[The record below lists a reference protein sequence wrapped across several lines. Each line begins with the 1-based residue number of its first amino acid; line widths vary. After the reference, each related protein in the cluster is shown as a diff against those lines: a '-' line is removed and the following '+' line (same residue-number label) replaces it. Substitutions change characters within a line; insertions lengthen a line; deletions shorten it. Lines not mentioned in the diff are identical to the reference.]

1 MMFTPEQQEALSTN
15 RHLAVLANAGSGK
28 TRVLTERFV
37 NILMAG
43 EAQLDEIVAI
53 TFTIKAA
60 AEMRSRIR
68 ERLDDLQNDPAIGS
82 QAREWA
88 QRMGTARISTFH
100 SFCGGL
106 ITQYAD
112 ELGLEADMREMGP
125 RETYS
130 LQRDAVMQTV
140 KAWLQSSDDR
150 RERLLRLFDEV
161 DPPNVEQLV
170 MTFGTSPER
179 ASRVDEWRRR
189 FSDEADLLQHRLHAW
204 PYVARSSVISLLL
217 TVRTNLAALHG
228 DGIVEAATTIG
239 TIDGIVDR
247 LRNSA
252 HDDTLSIIGEAIHLI
267 GTIYTKGG
275 TGHKKSAQAA
285 FPEVRDIAPISKST
299 WERIASFATTDIDTD
314 AELLQVDCMNTVLD
328 LAADAARH
336 YRAVKIERSGMDFD
350 DMMLMA
356 RDLLR
361 NDRIAADVRRGI
373 RFLMVDE
380 FQDTNPLQYE
390 IVNLLRAPNLYIV
403 GDDKQSIY
411 GFREADVRLFRKAAD
426 DIGHTVKMTSSFR
439 MAAGLATAVNTLCSE
454 IFRQASDYDVAY
466 TDLACGR
473 STTDGDLGTMTI
485 IATQVSGEADE
496 RDIDDSALSAELR
509 NCARSVADIL
519 NGTIS
524 LHVEDSSGIRRVG
537 PGDIAILVRRTT
549 AIPVMIDALRTLGI
563 PYQAHGGRA
572 FFSRPEIADIR
583 NLLLWCSDTADDL
596 ALFCVLRS
604 PMMMVDDI
612 DLVRI
617 AGSPVSAWDALCA
630 MVRSGS
636 AGESLHDA
644 WKVLDEA
651 RTTIGLIPPT
661 QVLRRVLSSSRW
673 YPSIAGDR
681 RRDQIV
687 ANVDKALDIL
697 DDTSTSAG
705 ATLRDLVD
713 ALTPPSERDT
723 EAESTFT
730 ADPDAVQVMTIH
742 ASKGLEFPI
751 VIVADTNAGVPPP
764 GWIWSDEMGLT
775 LSLTDKVYRSD
786 GRAVER
792 PTSFMHD
799 INRQATLLRDGAEE
813 RRLLYVAMTR
823 ARDHLFVSMPFGITS
838 KGLLSAPK
846 GLNTLLQP
854 VLDAR
859 ASIADRPDAW
869 AFPDGFVIRA
879 RYGRYDVA
887 GYVPPHV
894 IERDTV
900 DLSAPLIGDYR
911 PDILTATDLLDP
923 MAMLD
928 EPSASTIETGI
939 DSSTGPAYG
948 TLMHFLLQHMLP
960 AVTMSETERRARLET
975 LLDTR
980 IIAPDVREFAIG
992 EVLAVMQAAPVKGM
1006 TFDHAIV
1013 EEPLIA
1019 AFGETILQ
1027 GVIDVRMTVDDDT
1040 VEVWDWKT
1048 SHVASAIDVGHRAT
1062 PYLPQM
1068 MAYAWMCLHTMPAIR
1083 RVRTRL
1089 LFTKAAGLGD
1099 WWTHTD
1105 EWHREDIDVLE
1116 RSLDEAIGR
1125 TVERRLRRSGLRDR

>member
-37 NILMAG
+37 NILLAG
-43 EAQLDEIVAI
+43 KAQLDEIVAI

-68 ERLDDLQNDPAIGS
+68 ERLDDLQDDPTIGI

-112 ELGLEADMREMGP
+112 ELGLESDMRELGP

-140 KAWLQSSDDR
+140 RTWLQSGDDR
-150 RERLLRLFDEV
+150 RERLLRLFDEI

-170 MTFGTSPER
+170 MTFGTSSER

-189 FSDEADLLQHRLHAW
+189 FSDEADLLQHRLRTW

-217 TVRTNLAALHG
+217 TVRTNLAALLG
-228 DGIVEAATTIG
+228 NGIVEAATTIG

-247 LRNSA
+247 LRYGA
-252 HDDTLSIIGEAIHLI
+252 HDDSLSVIGEAIHLI

-299 WERIASFATTDIDTD
+299 WERVASFATADIDTD
-314 AELLQVDCMNTVLD
+314 AELLQIDCMNTVLD
-328 LAADAARH
+328 LAADAAGH
-336 YRAVKIERSGMDFD
+336 YRAVKLERNGMDFD

-361 NDRIAADVRRGI
+361 NDRIATDVRRGI

-390 IVNLLRAPNLYIV
+390 IVDLLRAPNLYIV

-439 MAAGLATAVNTLCSE
+439 MAPGLATAVNTLCAD

-473 STTDGDLGTMTI
+473 IAPDGLGSTTI

-496 RDIDDSALSAELR
+496 RDVDDSALSAELR
-509 NCARSVADIL
+509 NCARGVADIL
-519 NGTIS
+519 NGTIP
-524 LHVEDSSGIRRVG
+524 LHVEDASGLRRVG

-572 FFSRPEIADIR
+572 FFSRPEIADLR

-604 PMMMVDDI
+604 PIMMVDDI

-617 AGSPVSAWDALCA
+617 AGSPVSAWDTLSG
-630 MVRSGS
+630 MVRNGS
-636 AGESLHDA
+636 AGESLQAA

-661 QVLRRVLSSSRW
+661 QVLRRALSSSRW

-723 EAESTFT
+723 EAERTFM

-742 ASKGLEFPI
+742 ASKGLEFPV

-775 LSLTDKVYRSD
+775 LSLTDRIYRSD
-786 GRAVER
+786 GRAAER

-799 INRQATLLRDGAEE
+799 INRQATILRDGAEE

-823 ARDHLFVSMPFGITS
+823 ARDHLLVSMPFGITS
-838 KGLLSAPK
+838 RGLLSAPK
-846 GLNTLLQP
+846 GLNALLQP

-859 ASIADRPDAW
+859 SPIADRPDAW
-869 AFPDGFVIRA
+869 AFSNGLIVQG

-887 GYVPPHV
+887 GYVPPDDA
-894 IERDTV
+894 ERNV
-900 DLSAPLIGDYR
+900 LDLSAPLAIDYR

-923 MAMLD
+923 LAMLD

-960 AVTMSETERRARLET
+960 AVAMNEAEQRARLET

-980 IIAPDVREFAIG
+980 IITPDVRTFAIG
-992 EVLAVMQAAPVKGM
+992 EVLAVLHATPVAGIV
-1006 TFDHAIV
+1006 FDHAIV

-1019 AFGETILQ
+1019 AFGDTILQ
-1027 GVIDVRMTVDDDT
+1027 GVIDVRMTVGDDT

-1048 SHVASAIDVGHRAT
+1048 SHVASAADVGHRAA

-1068 MAYAWMCLHTMPAIR
+1068 MAYAWMCLRTMPSIR

-1089 LFTKAAGLGD
+1089 LFTKAAGSGD

-1105 EWHREDIDVLE
+1105 EWHRENIAVLE

>member
-37 NILMAG
+37 NILLAG

-68 ERLDDLQNDPAIGS
+68 ERLDDLQDDPTIGI

-88 QRMGTARISTFH
+88 QHMGTARISTFH

-112 ELGLEADMREMGP
+112 ELGLESDMRELGP

-140 KAWLQSSDDR
+140 RMWLQSGDDR
-150 RERLLRLFDEV
+150 RERLLRLFDEI

-170 MTFGTSPER
+170 MTFGTSSER
-179 ASRVDEWRRR
+179 ASRIDEWRRR
-189 FSDEADLLQHRLHAW
+189 FSDEADLLQHRLQTW

-217 TVRTNLAALHG
+217 TVRTNLVALLG
-228 DGIVEAATTIG
+228 NGIVEAATTIG

-247 LRNSA
+247 LRYGA
-252 HDDTLSIIGEAIHLI
+252 HDDSLLIIGEAIHLI

-285 FPEVRDIAPISKST
+285 FPEVRDITPISKST
-299 WERIASFATTDIDTD
+299 WERIASFATADIDTD
-314 AELLQVDCMNTVLD
+314 AELLQIDCMNTVLD

-336 YRAVKIERSGMDFD
+336 YRAAKIERNGMDFD

-361 NDRIAADVRRGI
+361 NERIAADVRRGI

-390 IVNLLRAPNLYIV
+390 IVDLLRAPNLYIV

-439 MAAGLATAVNTLCSE
+439 MAPGLATAVNTLCAD

-473 STTDGDLGTMTI
+473 IAPDGLGSMTI
-485 IATQVSGEADE
+485 IATQLSGEADE
-496 RDIDDSALSAELR
+496 RDVDDSALSAELR
-509 NCARSVADIL
+509 NCARGVADIL
-519 NGTIS
+519 NGTIP
-524 LHVEDSSGIRRVG
+524 LHVEDASGLRRVG

-572 FFSRPEIADIR
+572 FFSRPEIADLR

-617 AGSPVSAWDALCA
+617 AGSPVSAWDALSG
-630 MVRSGS
+630 MVRNGS
-636 AGESLHDA
+636 AGESLQAA

-661 QVLRRVLSSSRW
+661 QVLRRALSSSRW

-723 EAESTFT
+723 EAERTFM

-742 ASKGLEFPI
+742 ASKGLEFPV

-775 LSLTDKVYRSD
+775 LSLTDRIYRSD

-799 INRQATLLRDGAEE
+799 INRQATILRDGAEE

-823 ARDHLFVSMPFGITS
+823 ARDHLLVSMPFGITS
-838 KGLLSAPK
+838 RGFLSAPK
-846 GLNTLLQP
+846 GLNALLQP

-859 ASIADRPDAW
+859 SPIADRPDAW
-869 AFPDGFVIRA
+869 AFSNGLIIHG
-879 RYGRYDVA
+879 RYGRYDAA
-887 GYVPPHV
+887 GYVPPDTTK
-894 IERDTV
+894 RDV
-900 DLSAPLIGDYR
+900 LDLSAPLAIDYR

-923 MAMLD
+923 LAMLD

-960 AVTMSETERRARLET
+960 AVTMNEAEQRARLET

-980 IIAPDVREFAIG
+980 IITPDVRTFAIG
-992 EVLAVMQAAPVKGM
+992 EVLAVLHATPVAGM
-1006 TFDHAIV
+1006 VFDHAIV

-1019 AFGETILQ
+1019 AFGDTILQ
-1027 GVIDVRMTVDDDT
+1027 GVIDVRMTVDDDI

-1048 SHVASAIDVGHRAT
+1048 SHVASAADVGQRAA

-1068 MAYAWMCLHTMPAIR
+1068 MAYAWMCLRTMPAIR

-1105 EWHREDIDVLE
+1105 EWHRANIVVLE